1 MSVSD
6 NNKRIAKN
14 TLFLYF
20 RMIVIILV
28 NLFTVRVVLAELGET
43 DYGIYNVIGGV
54 VVMFSFISSCM
65 TTATQRYLT
74 FELGRE
80 NHDRLAKVFSISLL
94 VHIAIALA
102 IVLLAETVG
111 LWFVNTQMTLP
122 ASEMSAANWVYQ
134 LSILAFCVNII
145 QVPYDASLI
154 AHEKMNV
161 FAYISFLEAALKVAI
176 AYALV
181 VIASDKLI
189 WYAFLVLAM
198 RVTIRLIYQIYC
210 RRNFAE
216 CRFRMV
222 RDSKLF
228 KEMTTFAGW
237 NLLGSVAWLM
247 KGQGL
252 NIILNMFFGPVINA
266 AQALAVQVR
275 QAVTGFVF
283 NFMSAVNPQ
292 ITKYYASGQRT
303 EMENLA
309 YNGLKYSFML
319 LLFLSLPVML
329 DVRFIL
335 GIWLEEVPDYT
346 ALFVIL
352 VLTDSLCNSIFD
364 QPLMTSIAATG
375 NIRSY
380 QIVVSV
386 VMLLIG
392 PVAYAALKFGAP
404 PQSVYYVS
412 IIITVIAGLL
422 RFHFCRVQ
430 LDYSWQ
436 LFTDRVLLP
445 AFRTVLL
452 ALPLPLALRLWVIP
466 DTNWLNAIC
475 VFVATIVCEGLAI
488 WFVGLSA
495 AERSTVCAIVKKR
508 ISKKQ

>member
-181 VIASDKLI
+181 VIASGKLI

-266 AQALAVQVR
+266 AQALK
-275 QAVTGFVF
+275 
-283 NFMSAVNPQ
+283 S
-292 ITKYYASGQRT
+292 
-303 EMENLA
+303 
-309 YNGLKYSFML
+309 
-319 LLFLSLPVML
+319 
-329 DVRFIL
+329 
-335 GIWLEEVPDYT
+335 
-346 ALFVIL
+346 
-352 VLTDSLCNSIFD
+352 
-364 QPLMTSIAATG
+364 
-375 NIRSY
+375 
-380 QIVVSV
+380 
-386 VMLLIG
+386 
-392 PVAYAALKFGAP
+392 
-404 PQSVYYVS
+404 
-412 IIITVIAGLL
+412 
-422 RFHFCRVQ
+422 
-430 LDYSWQ
+430 
-436 LFTDRVLLP
+436 
-445 AFRTVLL
+445 
-452 ALPLPLALRLWVIP
+452 
-466 DTNWLNAIC
+466 
-475 VFVATIVCEGLAI
+475 
-488 WFVGLSA
+488 
-495 AERSTVCAIVKKR
+495 
-508 ISKKQ
+508 

>member
-1 MSVSD
+1 M
-6 NNKRIAKN
+6 
-14 TLFLYF
+14 FLYF

-74 FELGRE
+74 FELGRQ
-80 NHDRLAKVFSISLL
+80 NHDRLAKVFSLSLT
-94 VHIAIALA
+94 VHIIIALA

-111 LWFVNTQMTLP
+111 LWFVNTHITVP
-122 ASEMSAANWVYQ
+122 ADKLTAANWVYQ
-134 LSILAFCVNII
+134 LSILTFCVSIV

-161 FAYISFLEAALKVAI
+161 FAYISFLEAALKLAV
-176 AYALV
+176 AYALI
-181 VIASDKLI
+181 VIADDKLI
-189 WYAFLVLAM
+189 WYAALVLAM
-198 RVTIRLIYQIYC
+198 RVAIRLTYRAYC
-210 RRNFAE
+210 RHKFPE
-216 CRFRMV
+216 CHFRIV

-228 KEMTTFAGW
+228 REMTSFAGW

-252 NIILNMFFGPVINA
+252 NIILNMFFGPVVNA
-266 AQALAVQVR
+266 AQGLAVQVR

-292 ITKYYASGQRT
+292 ITKYYASEQRT
-303 EMENLA
+303 EMENLT

-329 DVRFIL
+329 DVKFIL
-335 GIWLEEVPDYT
+335 SIWLEEVPDYT

-352 VLTDSLCNSIFD
+352 VLTDSLLNSVFD

-375 NIRSY
+375 NIRRY
-380 QIVVSV
+380 QIVVST

-392 PVAYAALKFGAP
+392 PVAYFALKLGAP
-404 PQSVYYVS
+404 PQSVYYIS
-412 IIITVIAGLL
+412 ITITVIAGLV

-430 LDYSWQ
+430 LDYSWR
-436 LFTDRVLLP
+436 LFWQRVLLP
-445 AFRTVLL
+445 VLRTLLL
-452 ALPLPLALRLWVIP
+452 ALPLPILLRFHVIP
-466 DTNWLNAIC
+466 DTNLANAIYL
-475 VFVATIVCEGLAI
+475 FIATLLCEGLAI
-488 WFVGLSA
+488 WFAGLTA
-495 AERSTVCAIVKKR
+495 AERATVVRLVKKR
-508 ISKKQ
+508 ISKGQ